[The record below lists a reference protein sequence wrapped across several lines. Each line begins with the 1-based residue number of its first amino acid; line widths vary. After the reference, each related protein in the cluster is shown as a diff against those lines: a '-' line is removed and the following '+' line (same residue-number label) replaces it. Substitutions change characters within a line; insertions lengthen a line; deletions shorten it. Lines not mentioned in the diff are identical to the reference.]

1 MRILKSSLVITF
13 VLFLSGCGC
22 NQYAS
27 DYSCFYVEKLATY
40 DVYYWQKVHLDNP
53 ADERYI
59 GTVTGLKD
67 CRDMAMRQANI
78 LNEPWNSRSY
88 ICMLMKDGRKMEK
101 HRYLTY

>member
-1 MRILKSSLVITF
+1 MRLVF
-13 VLFLSGCGC
+13 SALLSGCGC

-40 DVYYWQKVHLDNP
+40 DVYYWKKVHLDNP